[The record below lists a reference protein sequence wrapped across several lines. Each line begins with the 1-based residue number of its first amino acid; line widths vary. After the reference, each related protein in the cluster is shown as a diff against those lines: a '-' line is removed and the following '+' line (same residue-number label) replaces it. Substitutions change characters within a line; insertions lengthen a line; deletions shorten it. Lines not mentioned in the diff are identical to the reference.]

1 MHRRRWILS
10 LLGTVA
16 ALSVRKVPAQDP
28 ANPAPLAFPRDFG
41 AHPETRIEWWY
52 ATGALQAATR
62 RYGFQITFFRAAT
75 GIAERHPS
83 RFAANQLVFAHAA
96 LSDLDQRRLRHDERI
111 ARSGFGIAEAAVGD
125 TDVVLRDWRFRRE
138 GIGDRSRYVARMPAT
153 GAGFGFDLA
162 LETTQPVLLQGIGG
176 LSRKGPRPEQSS
188 RYYSQPQLAVAGTL
202 SVDGVVDAGHRP
214 RLARPRVE
222 RRIPRCRR
230 GRLGLDRHEPRRRLG
245 PDRVPPAPARRQR
258 AVRRRQ
264 LSAARRCGPRLR
276 TVRGDVRGRVAAG
289 PAARRRRPTRSNGPI
304 DTPVGRYAVK
314 ALLDSQELDSRAS
327 TGAIYWEGLSDLFDA
342 SGQRVGG
349 GYLEMTGYASAL
361 TL

>member
-10 LLGTVA
+10 LLGSAA
-16 ALSVRKVPAQDP
+16 ALALRDGSAQGTTS
-28 ANPAPLAFPRDFG
+28 ASPLAFPRDFG

-52 ATGALQAATR
+52 ATGALQAAKS

-75 GIAERHPS
+75 GVAERHPS
-83 RFAANQLVFAHAA
+83 RFAANQLIFAHAA
-96 LSDLDQRRLRHDERI
+96 LTDLAQRRLRHDERI
-111 ARSGFGIAEAAVGD
+111 ARSGFGIAETALAD

-138 GIGDRSRYVARMPAT
+138 GPVERSRYLARMPAT

-188 RYYSQPQLAVAGTL
+188 RYYSQPQLAVGGTL
-202 SVDGVVDAGHRP
+202 SVDGASMPVTGRAWLDHEWSDAFLDADAVGWDWIGMNLEDGSALTAF
-214 RLARPRVE
+214 RL
-222 RRIPRCRR
+222 
-230 GRLGLDRHEPRRRLG
+230 RRRDGGALYAG
-245 PDRVPPAPARRQR
+245 GGYRRPGE
-258 AVRRRQ
+258 AVRNFGPSELTFEALRRWT
-264 LSAARRCGPRLR
+264 SGASKATYPVEW
-276 TVRGDVRGRVAAG
+276 TV
-289 PAARRRRPTRSNGPI
+289 
-304 DTPVGRYAVK
+304 DTPVGRYTVK

-327 TGAIYWEGLSDLFDA
+327 TGAIYWEGLSDLFEA